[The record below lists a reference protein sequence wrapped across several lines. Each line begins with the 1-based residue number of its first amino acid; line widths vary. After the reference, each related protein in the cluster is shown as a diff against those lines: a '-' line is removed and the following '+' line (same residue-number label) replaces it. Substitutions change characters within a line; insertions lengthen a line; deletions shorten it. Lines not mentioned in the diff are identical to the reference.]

1 MMRDRMSVVR
11 IITVGHSPDLVIS
24 LALPDQ
30 NPPLRRDESD
40 DVAILLGL
48 RRCKMLG
55 GLANQGKGG
64 WRTLTDS
71 VTSASQAVPGL
82 RSSSTQVRRP

>member
-11 IITVGHSPDLVIS
+11 IITVGQAPDLVIS

-48 RRCKMLG
+48 RHHTRLG
-55 GLANQGKGG
+55 GLAG
-64 WRTLTDS
+64 
-71 VTSASQAVPGL
+71 
-82 RSSSTQVRRP
+82 